1 MSNGAIHFSGKILLF
16 FTFYERKMINLAPS
30 ATLLNASQ
38 LAQQYTTA
46 LACPITNAANSGTTL
61 LTASGNSTQSPISLS
76 SLQQHH
82 HTTTTS
88 PYIFLSNSATS
99 DEVCANLSSTVP
111 DVMSGIMPGKTAT
124 LSSPST
130 LYFYN
135 NNSTPAIYPADFLRL
150 WYRNLSCMHDFI
162 LF

>member
-1 MSNGAIHFSGKILLF
+1 
-16 FTFYERKMINLAPS
+16 MINLAPS
-30 ATLLNASQ
+30 TTLLNASQ

-76 SLQQHH
+76 SLQPH
-82 HTTTTS
+82 HTATTS
-88 PYIFLSNSATS
+88 PYIFLSSSATS
-99 DEVCANLSSTVP
+99 DEVCANLNGNIP
-111 DVMSGIMPGKTAT
+111 DVTSGFISGKTAT

-135 NNSTPAIYPADFLRL
+135 NNSTPTIYPADFLRL
-150 WYRNLSCMHDFI
+150 
-162 LF
+162 